1 MAFNLPRIRNKSEVS
16 NDLMRRNHLDN
27 IFDDFFNEFYTFPY
41 SSSTEKN
48 LIPRTDIS
56 ETDSG
61 YSLEVEL
68 PGINQKDIDINIDN
82 HILTIKGQKEEKSEE
97 RNKNYHMCERYYG
110 SFQCS
115 ISLPA
120 NINDDAIN
128 ARFENGILHI
138 TIPKKEQGKTRKI
151 EVKG

>member
-1 MAFNLPRIRNKSEVS
+1 
-16 NDLMRRNHLDN
+16 MR
-27 IFDDFFNEFYTFPY
+27 
-41 SSSTEKN
+41 
-48 LIPRTDIS
+48 
-56 ETDSG
+56 
-61 YSLEVEL
+61 
-68 PGINQKDIDINIDN
+68 
-82 HILTIKGQKEEKSEE
+82 
-97 RNKNYHMCERYYG
+97 ERYYG
-110 SFQCS
+110 SFQRS